1 MVAPVA
7 VLELAQRIQDVV
19 LSMNGAPD
27 LPERAASS
35 WGSTRSLPGASTD
48 SERERTRAR
57 GSGTFAIPYRSSI
70 CRARTRARRDGPGK
84 SIVPPEDLAQHL
96 GKSIVPVGKSIV
108 PPEDLAQHLGKS
120 IVPVG
125 KSIVRPD
132 RLAEQPA
139 MSRDGNDR
147 LAGHPSTKR
156 AGNDRLAEQPGTKR
170 DENDRLAERPSK
182 NRERLS
188 LERAAG
194 PGLVAGNDRLAR
206 PLSSHRAARSPLH
219 GTMRDSWGLAPD
231 STRPLSTRDAGRGQ
245 HAAARCDCGVDPDAD
260 SDPVYVARPR
270 RRRTRA
276 APRIR
281 STTSASLPE
290 LV

>member
-108 PPEDLAQHLGKS
+108 PPEASAQRL
-120 IVPVG
+120 G

-132 RLAEQPA
+132 RLAGHA
-139 MSRDGNDR
+139 DGE
-147 LAGHPSTKR
+147 R
-156 AGNDRLAEQPGTKR
+156 AGNDRLAEQPATRPATNDRLAEHADGERAGNDRLAEQPCTSR
-170 DENDRLAERPSK
+170 GENDRLAERRSK
-182 NRERLS
+182 NRERPS
-188 LERAAG
+188 FERAARW
-194 PGLVAGNDRLAR
+194 GLAAGNDRLAR
-206 PLSSHRAARSPLH
+206 PLSPHRAPRSRIGARGS
-219 GTMRDSWGLAPD
+219 G
-231 STRPLSTRDAGRGQ
+231 
-245 HAAARCDCGVDPDAD
+245 
-260 SDPVYVARPR
+260 PR
-270 RRRTRA
+270 EA
-276 APRIR
+276 
-281 STTSASLPE
+281 
-290 LV
+290 